1 MTGNLYM
8 GNQQITNLGA
18 NIQNIYDVVDL
29 GFCDTKYLQKVSN
42 SDLDVDQHRIKRVPN

>member
-1 MTGNLYM
+1 M

-18 NIQNIYDVVDL
+18 NIQNTYDVANL

-42 SDLDVDQHRIKRVPN
+42 SDLDMDNHKI